1 MIVTWEVDETRLQR
15 VIVARPSHTYRVAIV
30 ARMVGKSLTMYFD
43 FGDVFGDPD
52 QELHNLNESAR
63 LIKRKLPKIKKG
75 LKEALIGNAMSGT
88 FEIGLPSKR
97 W

>member
-1 MIVTWEVDETRLQR
+1 MVITWEVDETQLQR

-43 FGDVFGDPD
+43 FGDMFGDPD
-52 QELHNLNESAR
+52 QELHNLNVSAR

-75 LKEALIGNAMSGT
+75 LKNALIGNEKSGT
-88 FEIGLPSKR
+88 FDIGLASER
-97 W
+97 